1 MGQRQEPRKEI
12 RLPVRIFGTD
22 DHGRAFS
29 ENVFTVDISRGGAK
43 LTGVQSQIKPGEII
57 GMAYGHRKG
66 RFLVKWVRQPPTSR
80 EGQIGLQNASPEKSI
95 WDFPLPHA
103 GIDEFGRQSA
113 GAERRKHPRLK
124 SDNSVEL
131 HPQGEVAPTWGKAT
145 DLSVGG
151 CFVEM
156 PIPLKQGTVLK
167 LGLWIKESKL
177 WLNGKVVNSRP
188 GFGIGIQF
196 MDLSHEDIERLR
208 QFLRSTARVPF

>member
-145 DLSVGG
+145 DLS
-151 CFVEM
+151 
-156 PIPLKQGTVLK
+156 
-167 LGLWIKESKL
+167 W
-177 WLNGKVVNSRP
+177 
-188 GFGIGIQF
+188 
-196 MDLSHEDIERLR
+196 RLFR
-208 QFLRSTARVPF
+208 